1 MSIDNQEIT
10 INLDAKRLVAIT
22 LLAVISIYTI
32 YSYSIALFA
41 FINVDANPPFIRVTS
56 HNTYDTSN
64 VQTDSFARG
73 TTARVKASVEKASD
87 YFTVAPAYTSFTEST
102 TSKISVI
109 VYYEDGGV
117 INILKIQSKSVTL
130 QPGVPYNIQLDF
142 TIPSNAVTGTH
153 YYAKIFV
160 WDEYLPSGDNIRDLT
175 YPVATSKMFSAT

>member
-10 INLDAKRLVAIT
+10 INLDAKRLVAIG
-22 LLAVISIYTI
+22 LLAVISIYTV

-41 FINVDANPPFIRVTS
+41 FINVDSNPPFIRVTS

-64 VQTDSFARG
+64 VLKDSFARG

-87 YFTVAPAYTSFTEST
+87 YFTAAPAYTSFTEPT

-117 INILKIQSKSVTL
+117 INILKIQTTSVTL

-142 TIPSNAVTGTH
+142 TIPSTAVTGTH

-160 WDEYLPSGDNIRDLT
+160 WDEYLPSGDNIIDWGNS
-175 YPVATSKMFSAT
+175 VATSKMFSAT